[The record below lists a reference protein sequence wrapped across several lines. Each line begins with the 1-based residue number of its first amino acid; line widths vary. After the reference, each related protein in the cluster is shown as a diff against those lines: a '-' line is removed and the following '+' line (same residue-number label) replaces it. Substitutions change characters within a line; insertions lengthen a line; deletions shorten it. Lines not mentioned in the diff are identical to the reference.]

1 VGRTKHNQVATTIKY
16 FFEEVMQMLVKI
28 RSIYTLDD
36 YLLIT
41 IFDNNKIVEYD
52 MKEDIQTLPNYSDLK
67 SINGLWQQAQIDKS
81 RTCVFW
87 NDYIDLPCDTIYE
100 YGKEIKI

>member
-1 VGRTKHNQVATTIKY
+1 
-16 FFEEVMQMLVKI
+16 MQMLVKI
-28 RSIYTLDD
+28 RTIYTLDD